1 VKEQGKMPEQMAD
14 EAAEKQRDRAEE
26 AREVPAENPAADQLA
41 AAAEKQAEA
50 QDQARQAAE
59 QTAKE
64 QQAKMEAAARAEEAE
79 KARQAAEKAP
89 QAEKEVAQSAAEE
102 ARRQAEFAAEFA
114 VKEKQ
119 GAEEIA
125 KRAIERLASAEE
137 DMNVAQMTAEQA
149 AANNPLAPKP
159 GAIGVK
165 PLPGAIGAKP
175 LPGAIGAKPLPGGS
189 GGGVLGE
196 AKNWLG
202 VPYDYS
208 HSMGMTRKGV
218 DCSAFTAAVYSQ
230 FGITLP
236 DSPIGQLGMGA
247 PVSGPA
253 KAGDLVFFDEDGGG
267 APTHVG
273 IANGDGTL
281 THSSNFTGEV
291 SVTDMDYLNGYMGA
305 RRLL

>member
-1 VKEQGKMPEQMAD
+1 MNL
-14 EAAEKQRDRAEE
+14 
-26 AREVPAENPAADQLA
+26 AR
-41 AAAEKQAEA
+41 
-50 QDQARQAAE
+50 
-59 QTAKE
+59 
-64 QQAKMEAAARAEEAE
+64 
-79 KARQAAEKAP
+79 
-89 QAEKEVAQSAAEE
+89 
-102 ARRQAEFAAEFA
+102 
-114 VKEKQ
+114 
-119 GAEEIA
+119 
-125 KRAIERLASAEE
+125 
-137 DMNVAQMTAEQA
+137 MTAEQA

-159 GAIGVK
+159 GAIG
-165 PLPGAIGAKP
+165 AKP
-175 LPGAIGAKPLPGGS
+175 LPGSSK
-189 GGGVLGE
+189 GGVLGE
-196 AKNWLG
+196 AQEWLG

-218 DCSAFTAAVYSQ
+218 DCSAFTAAVFSK

-253 KAGDLVFFDEDGGG
+253 KAGDLVFFDEVGSG

-291 SVTDMDYLNGYMGA
+291 SVTDMKYINGYMGA